1 MIVTQAIGATGSPR
15 VIGVSDSLWIRH
27 PGSPVERAAIAC
39 ADIVYV
45 EQTIP
50 VDELAAIAVD
60 VAQEAAAHVR
70 RRRPELFG
78 PGLSGTAPSAD
89 APPAW
94 TEPTEAAASTESA
107 EAVVSTKSTE
117 TDPVTVAD
125 TETERLVRERLR
137 RARPDDD
144 ILGEEDGGT
153 RAVPSGVRWVV
164 DPIDGTVNFM
174 YGIPAYAVSVAAQVG
189 GRSVAG
195 AVVDVARGIV
205 YGATRGG
212 GAWMSDGT
220 GARTELRCNPVER
233 TELALV
239 ATGFGYAAGR
249 RRAQGRIVAELL
261 PRVRD
266 IRRVG
271 AAALDLCM
279 VASGAVDAHY
289 EHGLSPWDWA
299 AGGLIAAEAGAVV
312 ITPPPD
318 SRADEGHVTVAVAP
332 GIADEFLA
340 LLDELGAREPIA

>member
-89 APPAW
+89 APPAS
-94 TEPTEAAASTESA
+94 TEPTEAVVSAESAEAVVSTQSA

-164 DPIDGTVNFM
+164 DPIDGCLLYTSQS
-174 YGIPAYAVSVAAQVG
+174 P
-189 GRSVAG
+189 R
-195 AVVDVARGIV
+195 DRG
-205 YGATRGG
+205 
-212 GAWMSDGT
+212 
-220 GARTELRCNPVER
+220 
-233 TELALV
+233 
-239 ATGFGYAAGR
+239 
-249 RRAQGRIVAELL
+249 
-261 PRVRD
+261 
-266 IRRVG
+266 
-271 AAALDLCM
+271 
-279 VASGAVDAHY
+279 
-289 EHGLSPWDWA
+289 
-299 AGGLIAAEAGAVV
+299 
-312 ITPPPD
+312 
-318 SRADEGHVTVAVAP
+318 
-332 GIADEFLA
+332 
-340 LLDELGAREPIA
+340 